1 MSVTLFVSRNSFP
14 KHSTHQHPF
23 IFSLL
28 YSESAESSSKGAD
41 GCPEIACNASRGQLL
56 IATTIVGTTHRIIEE
71 TMYRKTRDII
81 MS

>member
-1 MSVTLFVSRNSFP
+1 MDGRVSVTLFVSRNSFP

-28 YSESAESSSKGAD
+28 YSEPAESSSKGAD
-41 GCPEIACNASRGQLL
+41 GCPEIAWQLL
-56 IATTIVGTTHRIIEE
+56 IATTIVGATHRIIEE
-71 TMYRKTRDII
+71 TMYRKTRGII